1 MRTKLLLL
9 TAVGATLAGL
19 ALAATAGAGGG
30 KVYAPDD
37 CTSPKVKPD
46 RIVLT
51 CGDGNT
57 FINGFDWQDWGG
69 KRSHGFGTLHANTC
83 KPDCASGKEKDYP
96 VAVTLKKPKPTRCVG
111 ANIYMYRKI
120 EVDFIKRE
128 PPFASSLPTKLFC
141 S

>member
-1 MRTKLLLL
+1 MRTKLLLM

-19 ALAATAGAGGG
+19 AFAASAGAGGG

-51 CGDGNT
+51 CGDGGT
-57 FINGFDWQDWGG
+57 YINGFDWQDWGG
-69 KRSHGFGTLHANTC
+69 RSSHGFGTLHANTC
-83 KPDCASGKEKDYP
+83 KPDCASGKVKDYP
-96 VAVTLKKPKPTRCVG
+96 VAVTLKKPKTTRCVG
-111 ANIYMYRKI
+111 ASIYMYRKI